1 MKRNQSTPTVY
12 RGLLTYYLTIS
23 ALISLPIWMLLLLPQ
38 ILLEQGWSPVE
49 VGWIIGVYFAIHLA
63 VQIGAGQ
70 ISSRI
75 GNVGTATLGSLIGV
89 AGGLLYILALVY
101 PYLFF
106 SARVLHGA
114 GAALVFA
121 GALFLLVQSVP
132 VHLKGRMMGYFGLPG
147 FVMLA
152 VGPLLAAYLIETLG
166 SGLMLA
172 SVPACFL
179 IVLLLLRRLPQPLDP
194 EQRVRPPF
202 MLVLRTNLPRLKG
215 ILGISF
221 VFGLSFA
228 VWQTFLASTA
238 GQRIGAAAVSWF
250 GVGYGSG
257 AILSRLGLA
266 QRFDQGNRRLIAIAS
281 LALYAVS
288 LSLIPHGFRVW
299 HLFVLGLA
307 CGLAHGT
314 FYPGLSSLASER
326 FHPLH
331 TGPAMSLYISASTLG
346 LFVGPPLWGSLVEL
360 VGYSILFGLAG
371 LTLFSATSYF
381 LMREWRKID
390 RSRSWAPLEDP
401 ETTDSI
407 RKTSSGKDT
416 EGLPETKSS
425 G

>member
-1 MKRNQSTPTVY
+1 
-12 RGLLTYYLTIS
+12 
-23 ALISLPIWMLLLLPQ
+23 MLLLLPQ
-38 ILLEQGWSPVE
+38 ILLEQGWSPAR
-49 VGWIIGVYFAIHLA
+49 VGWIIGIYFAVHLA

-70 ISSRI
+70 LSSRI
-75 GNVGTATLGSLIGV
+75 GNVGTATLGSVVAI
-89 AGGLLYILALVY
+89 AGGVLYVLALVL

-106 SARVLHGA
+106 PARILHGG

-132 VHLKGRMMGYFGLPG
+132 NHLKGRMMGYFGLPG

-152 VGPLLAAYLIETLG
+152 VGPLLAAYLNEAVG
-166 SGLMLA
+166 SAMMLA

-179 IVLLLLRRLPQPLDP
+179 VVLLLLQRLPQPLDP
-194 EQRVRPPF
+194 EKRVRPSF
-202 MLVLRTNLPRLKG
+202 NQVLRTNLPRLKG

-238 GQRIGAAAVSWF
+238 GQRIGPNAVSWF
-250 GVGYGSG
+250 GIGYGSG

-266 QRFDQGNRRLIAIAS
+266 QHFDQGNRRLIAIAS
-281 LALYAVS
+281 LALYALS
-288 LSLIPHGFRVW
+288 LSLIPHGFRAW
-299 HLFVLGLA
+299 HLLLLGLA

-346 LFVGPPLWGSLVEL
+346 LFIGPPLWGSLVEL
-360 VGYSILFGLAG
+360 IGYSSLFGLAG
-371 LTLFSATSYF
+371 IILFSATTFF
-381 LMREWRKID
+381 LMREWKKVD
-390 RSRSWAPLEDP
+390 RTAHQATSTRGTMQNSVLESVETERSDGLSGTE
-401 ETTDSI
+401 
-407 RKTSSGKDT
+407 SS
-416 EGLPETKSS
+416 E
-425 G
+425 